1 VNANS
6 KSLDTTPEPLDLM
19 RVQLLVEMPD
29 SVADLLLEGDL
40 QEQFLDGAD
49 LEQMPQGVQDWIQ
62 EYQDSL
68 DN

>member
-1 VNANS
+1 M
-6 KSLDTTPEPLDLM
+6 DLM